1 MTDPLANSYYA
12 ATAHPWRSASQICD
26 ALSFDVAV
34 VGGGF
39 TGLSAALACAE
50 RGFSVILIER
60 EHIGFGAS
68 GRNGGQLIPG
78 LRWSASELET
88 EFGRERADALFD
100 LCWRDNRVAARI
112 AKHGIDC
119 DLDRKSVV

>member
-39 TGLSAALACAE
+39 TGLA
-50 RGFSVILIER
+50 G
-60 EHIGFGAS
+60 IGLFGAV
-68 GRNGGQLIPG
+68 I
-78 LRWSASELET
+78 
-88 EFGRERADALFD
+88 ALGMFFYLTRPHVAKAFD
-100 LCWRDNRVAARI
+100 RR
-112 AKHGIDC
+112 
-119 DLDRKSVV
+119 